1 MVRGDKTA
9 TATNIRR
16 HPMPDISKTWST
28 RFSRRSLLLEG
39 VVRAGGVAT
48 VLVTAAIHPAQAAK
62 MSQESVNYQGSPKG
76 SQQCSNCKLFT
87 APNACQSVDGAI
99 SPNGWCSINQMA

>member
-1 MVRGDKTA
+1 VTA
-9 TATNIRR
+9 INIRR
-16 HPMPDISKTWST
+16 DPVPDISKTWST

-48 VLVTAAIHPAQAAK
+48 VLAAAATHPAKAAK

-76 SQQCSNCKLFT
+76 SQQRSNCKLFS
-87 APNACQSVDGAI
+87 APSACQSVDGTI
-99 SPNGWCSINQMA
+99 SPNGWCSIYQMA

>member
-1 MVRGDKTA
+1 
-9 TATNIRR
+9 
-16 HPMPDISKTWST
+16 MPDISKTWST

-39 VVRAGGVAT
+39 AVRAGGVAT
-48 VLVTAAIHPAQAAK
+48 VLATAAIRPAQAAK

-87 APNACQSVDGAI
+87 APSACQSVDGTI
-99 SPNGWCSINQMA
+99 SPNGWCSIYQMT

>member
-1 MVRGDKTA
+1 VRGGKTV
-9 TATNIRR
+9 TAINMREIS
-16 HPMPDISKTWST
+16 MPDIIKTWST

-48 VLVTAAIHPAQAAK
+48 VLATAAIHPAKAAK
-62 MSQESVNYQGSPKG
+62 MSQESVNYQGSPKD

-87 APNACQSVDGAI
+87 APNACQSVDGTI
-99 SPNGWCSINQMA
+99 SPNGWCSIYQMS

>member
-1 MVRGDKTA
+1 MVCSDKTG
-9 TATNIRR
+9 TATNINIRS
-16 HPMPDISKTWST
+16 HPMPDTGKTWST

-48 VLVTAAIHPAQAAK
+48 VLATAAIHPAKAAK

-87 APNACQSVDGAI
+87 APSACQSVDGTI
-99 SPNGWCSINQMA
+99 RSEE